1 MESCSNPGGQTGA
14 TLGLVLSEISGF
26 PEFRAA
32 IYQE

>member
-1 MESCSNPGGQTGA
+1 MKSSSNPGGQTG
-14 TLGLVLSEISGF
+14 TTVGMVFSEISDF